1 MQVCRTLGLAGLLL
15 GHAVA
20 CGGTRIQEVPDS
32 SADATSEE
40 AFGRDDGGG
49 GLAVGVPCNTLA
61 NTAVPVAR
69 TSVTGDLPTAT
80 GGVAIAGH
88 YEVTAAI
95 FYAGQGGSN
104 IGANSLLQQT
114 VVLTAT
120 GAANTLGFETVEV
133 VSYPEGGPPP
143 TEIRG
148 SATAVFDPDTKTV
161 AFRDTCAR
169 PSETLGYTVETPEGG
184 AARLHELRDSG
195 LEYILT
201 LK

>member
-1 MQVCRTLGLAGLLL
+1 VQVRRTLGLAGLLL
-15 GHAVA
+15 GHAAA
-20 CGGTRIQEVPDS
+20 CGGTGNQAVPDGG
-32 SADATSEE
+32 ADVTSEE
-40 AFGRDDGGG
+40 AVGRDDGGG
-49 GLAVGVPCNTLA
+49 GLGVGVPCNTLA

-69 TSVTGDLPTAT
+69 TSVTGDLPAAA

-95 FYAGQGGSN
+95 FYAGHGGSN

-133 VSYPEGGPPP
+133 GSYPDGGPPP

-161 AFRDTCAR
+161 AFQGTCAR
-169 PSETLGYTVETPEGG
+169 PSETLGYTVETPDGG
-184 AARLHELRDSG
+184 AVRLHEIRDSG